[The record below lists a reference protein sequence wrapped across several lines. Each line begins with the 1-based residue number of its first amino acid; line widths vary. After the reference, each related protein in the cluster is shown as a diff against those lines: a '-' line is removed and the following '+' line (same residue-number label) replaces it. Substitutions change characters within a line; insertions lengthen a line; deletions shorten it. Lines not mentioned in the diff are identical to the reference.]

1 MNLFKKLIARW
12 THAPSPIAPP
22 AVGKLA
28 GSLARWRRHG
38 ARLMVDPR
46 AEAEWQ
52 RVLAERA
59 RRRAE
64 RGLPDESG
72 DLFR

>member
-1 MNLFKKLIARW
+1 MSLLKKFLTRW
-12 THAPSPIAPP
+12 SHAPATIAPR
-22 AVGKLA
+22 AVGLRA
-28 GSLARWRRHG
+28 AFLARWRRHG
-38 ARLMVDPR
+38 ARLAVDPR
-46 AEAEWQ
+46 AEAEWR

-64 RGLPDESG
+64 RGLPDEG

>member
-1 MNLFKKLIARW
+1 MNLFQKLIARW
-12 THAPSPIAPP
+12 RHTPAPAAPP
-22 AVGKLA
+22 AAGKLA

-38 ARLMVDPR
+38 ARLAVDPR

-52 RVLAERA
+52 RVLSERA

-64 RGLPDESG
+64 RGLPDENS

>member
-1 MNLFKKLIARW
+1 MNLFQKLIARW
-12 THAPSPIAPP
+12 THTPSPIAPP
-22 AVGKLA
+22 AVGLRSA
-28 GSLARWRRHG
+28 FLARWRRHG
-38 ARLMVDPR
+38 ARLAVDPR

>member
-1 MNLFKKLIARW
+1 M
-12 THAPSPIAPP
+12 PEP
-22 AVGKLA
+22 ALRAAFDGLA
-28 GSLARWRRHG
+28 Q
-38 ARLMVDPR
+38 RLDRDHDPQWHPLLLGPDDPR

-52 RVLAERA
+52 RVLSERA

-64 RGLPDESG
+64 RGLPDENS